1 MSEKIVVNSIV
12 EGKVIR
18 VKPFGA
24 IVALEGNVS
33 GLVHISQ
40 VANTFVQDI
49 NDHVK
54 VGDTVKVKVV
64 SIDEETKRIS
74 LSIKDAL
81 PKEDRPE
88 RKPDRKG
95 GLNNKFNKDNKN
107 FDKSF
112 KAEKEQPQ
120 TPENDFEEK
129 MKAWLKQ
136 ANENQAGLNKRLNRR

>member
-1 MSEKIVVNSIV
+1 MSEKIVVGSIV
-12 EGKVIR
+12 EGKIVR

-74 LSIKDAL
+74 LSIKEAL
-81 PKEDRPE
+81 PKEEMPE
-88 RKPDRKG
+88 KKPNY
-95 GLNNKFNKDNKN
+95 NNKFNKKDNKGN
-107 FDKSF
+107 DNGKSF
-112 KAEKEQPQ
+112 QEKAQPQ
-120 TPENDFEEK
+120 APIDDFEEK
-129 MKAWLKQ
+129 LKAWMKQ

>member
-1 MSEKIVVNSIV
+1 MSEKIVAGSIV
-12 EGKVIR
+12 EGKIVR

-24 IVALEGNVS
+24 IVALGENVS

-74 LSIKDAL
+74 LSIKEAL
-81 PKEDRPE
+81 PKEEKPE
-88 RKPDRKG
+88 RKQQNFKRRENRNSDNDR
-95 GLNNKFNKDNKN
+95 
-107 FDKSF
+107 SF
-112 KAEKEQPQ
+112 SDTSKAQPS
-120 TPENDFEEK
+120 TPVDDFEEK
-129 MKAWLKQ
+129 RKAWLKQ
-136 ANENQAGLNKRLNRR
+136 ANDTQAGLNKRLNRR